1 MDLRCLVHSHCTSIF
16 AGKISD
22 SMTALIYPLI
32 SFFKNSARH
41 PGSTGGAACDT
52 GRQDAL
58 GLMVTGV
65 GDAGNIAE
73 VKASS
78 LVSKALGEVSFLLYL
93 LCREMPVW
101 GMGV

>member
-1 MDLRCLVHSHCTSIF
+1 M
-16 AGKISD
+16 
-22 SMTALIYPLI
+22 
-32 SFFKNSARH
+32 
-41 PGSTGGAACDT
+41 CDT

-65 GDAGNIAE
+65 GDVGNTAE

-78 LVSKALGEVSFLLYL
+78 LVCKALGEVSFLLYL
-93 LCREMPVW
+93 LCRGMPVW

>member
-1 MDLRCLVHSHCTSIF
+1 MC
-16 AGKISD
+16 
-22 SMTALIYPLI
+22 
-32 SFFKNSARH
+32 N
-41 PGSTGGAACDT
+41 T

-65 GDAGNIAE
+65 GDGGNIAE

-78 LVSKALGEVSFLLYL
+78 LVSKALGEVSFLLYQ

-101 GMGV
+101 GTGV